1 MGACDFYDIG
11 FGKTAK
17 KAFADL
23 VSQAQYDH
31 GHSGY
36 SGTIAEK
43 NNFTMIPLPE
53 HQGTPLEYAA
63 KLIEDDDAHIN
74 DKWGPAGCIEL
85 PLTDKDKK
93 EHPGLRKFLFF
104 GWASS

>member
-1 MGACDFYDIG
+1 MSCSDFYDIG
-11 FGKTAK
+11 FGDTAWQ
-17 KAFADL
+17 AFNDL
-23 VSQAQYDH
+23 VSTAQYDH

-43 NNFTMIPLPE
+43 HNFTMIPLPE
-53 HQGTPLEYAA
+53 NKDPMDYAND
-63 KLIEDDDAHIN
+63 LIGDSDDRVD
-74 DKWGPAGCIEL
+74 DKWGPAGCIEM

-93 EHPGLRKFLFF
+93 DHPGLKKFLFF

>member
-1 MGACDFYDIG
+1 MGASDFYNIG
-11 FGKTAK
+11 FGDTAK
-17 KAFADL
+17 KVFADL

-43 NNFTMIPLPE
+43 NDFTVIPLPE
-53 HQGTPLEYAA
+53 HKDPQDYAEE
-63 KLIEDDDAHIN
+63 LMENGDERID
-74 DKWGPAGCIEL
+74 DKWGPAGCIEM
-85 PLTDKDKK
+85 PLSDKDKA
-93 EHPGLRKFLFF
+93 EHPGLKKFLFF